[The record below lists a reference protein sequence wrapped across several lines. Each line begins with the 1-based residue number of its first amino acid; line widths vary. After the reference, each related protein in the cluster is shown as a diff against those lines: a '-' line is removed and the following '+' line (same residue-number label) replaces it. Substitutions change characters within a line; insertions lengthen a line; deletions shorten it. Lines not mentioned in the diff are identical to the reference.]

1 MLRRAAGKPLRS
13 SMSSPSFTG
22 RARRRNTSRLVLLAD
37 RLAGTCIRMGGIATI
52 GAVAL
57 VCLFLVWVV
66 LPLLRGGTM
75 DRTGDTQSP
84 LGTAGR
90 VSHLAADAYLRH
102 GWVLLGDG
110 TIVAFATADGR
121 ELTRTRLHEAN
132 DGSLVVVHGETAM
145 VGGPDGSVRLV
156 TVRLEGEAEGTPAF
170 TLAERKAVPVTD
182 RPVVA
187 LDHSAG
193 PSGPVLAV
201 LDDAN
206 QLHLR
211 SFRTRKNL
219 LTGRE
224 DVTAKGGT
232 LDLNSTVHADLLQQ
246 RPAHLLLSGAGD
258 NVYLA
263 WQDGSC
269 LRIDARDI
277 DSPAVVERI
286 DLTPEPDTRLTA
298 AAFLIGKTTL
308 VVGDDR
314 GSLHL
319 WFRTKPQAPRGAD
332 GSQLELARSF
342 AGNGSPVLAISPS
355 ERSRLVLSGHADGST
370 RLFHATSERLVAETP
385 AAAGEPVAAVTLAPK
400 EDGIMA
406 IGPGRIRIWALEP
419 GHPEVT
425 LAAISSPVWY
435 EGYERAEH
443 VWQSTSGT
451 DDFEPKF
458 GLWPLVFGTLK
469 ATLYCLLFGVP
480 LALLAALY
488 TSEFLHTRTRGRI
501 KPLIELMASLP
512 SVVLGFLA
520 ALVFAPVVEQNL
532 ARVLAMALALPVTF
546 LLGAVLWQS
555 LPPQWRSFSERF
567 RFPAMFLA
575 IPASWLLAGGVGNAV
590 EGLAGGDL
598 MEWLART
605 GTLQTG
611 TAFVGWLFCF
621 LPVGGLAS
629 AWLAGRTSFCAS
641 QRTGGIVRMLAAIG
655 LAVAV
660 AAALAAAV
668 TATGADLRGDLLGT
682 YVQRNALVVGFVM
695 GFAVIPIV
703 YTIAEDALSAV
714 PEHLRAAS
722 LGAGATRWQTAV
734 RIILPTA
741 MSGIF
746 SAVMVGLGR
755 AVGETMIVLMAA
767 GNTPVLELN
776 PFNGFRTL
784 SANIAVELPEAVRD
798 STHYR
803 MLYLAALV
811 LFAFTF
817 LLNTVA
823 ELVRQ
828 RFRKRAFQL

>member
-1 MLRRAAGKPLRS
+1 
-13 SMSSPSFTG
+13 MSRPSFTG
-22 RARRRNTSRLVLLAD
+22 RARRRSTSRLVLLAD
-37 RLAGTCIRMGGIATI
+37 RLAGACIRAGGIATI

-66 LPLLRGGTM
+66 LPLLRGGSI
-75 DRTGDTQSP
+75 DRATDAPSTLAGTGKV
-84 LGTAGR
+84 L
-90 VSHLAADAYLRH
+90 HLAAADHLQH
-102 GWVLLGDG
+102 GWVLLADG
-110 TIVAFATADGR
+110 TLVAFATADGR
-121 ELTRTRLHEAN
+121 ELARSRLHDAVP
-132 DGSLVVVHGETAM
+132 GHVVAVHGDTAM
-145 VGGPDGSVRLV
+145 VGSSDGTVRLV
-156 TVRLEGEAEGTPAF
+156 TIRLEAGDDGATAF
-170 TLAERKAVPVTD
+170 RLDERKAVPVAGT
-182 RPVVA
+182 PIVA
-187 LDHSAG
+187 LDHSSG
-193 PSGPVLAV
+193 PGGPVLA
-201 LDDAN
+201 LLGEDN
-206 QLHLR
+206 RLHLR

-224 DVTAKGGT
+224 DVTARGGT
-232 LDLNSTVHADLLQQ
+232 LELAGGPHADLFAAP
-246 RPAHLLLSGAGD
+246 PAHLLLSGAGD
-258 NVYLA
+258 NVYLL
-263 WQDGSC
+263 WPDGTC
-269 LRIDARDI
+269 LRVDARDI

-286 DLTPEPDTRLTA
+286 DLTPSPGTRLTA
-298 AAFLIGKTTL
+298 ASFLIGKTTL
-308 VVGDDR
+308 VTGDDQ
-314 GSLHL
+314 GALHL
-319 WFRTKPQAPRGAD
+319 WFRTKPETARGAD

-342 AGNGSPVLAISPS
+342 AATGSPVRSICPS
-355 ERSRLVLSGHADGST
+355 ERTRLFLCGHEDGSV
-370 RLFHATSERLVAETP
+370 RVFHATSERLVATSP
-385 AAAGEPVAAVTLAPK
+385 ASPGDPVASLTLAPK
-400 EDGIMA
+400 EDGILA
-406 IGPGRIRIWALEP
+406 LGPRRLRMWSLEP

-425 LAAISSPVWY
+425 LAGISTPVWY

-488 TSEFLHTRTRGRI
+488 TSEFLHSRTRGRI

-532 ARVLAMALALPVTF
+532 ARILAMVVALPLTF
-546 LLGAVLWQS
+546 LLGATLWQS
-555 LPPQWRSFSERF
+555 LPPQWRPFAERF
-567 RFPAMFLA
+567 RFPAMFLT
-575 IPASWLLAGGVGNAV
+575 IPASWLIAGWIGGAV
-590 EGLAGGDL
+590 ESLAGGDL
-598 MEWLART
+598 ATWLAQ
-605 GTLQTG
+605 GDSAGGGAAAQG
-611 TAFVGWLFCF
+611 SPFGPAFVGWLCCF
-621 LPVGGLAS
+621 LPLGGLAS
-629 AWLAGRTSFCAS
+629 AWLAGRSGFLANHRS
-641 QRTGGIVRMLAAIG
+641 GGILRMAAAMALALGIATTLAAM
-655 LAVAV
+655 LT
-660 AAALAAAV
+660 AA
-668 TATGADLRGDLLGT
+668 GADLRGDLLGT

-722 LGAGATRWQTAV
+722 LGAGATQWQTAV

-828 RFRKRAFQL
+828 RFRKRAYQL

>member
-1 MLRRAAGKPLRS
+1 MGR
-13 SMSSPSFTG
+13 PSFTG
-22 RARRRNTSRLVLLAD
+22 RARRRTTSRAVLLAD
-37 RLAGTCIRMGGIATI
+37 VLAGACIRMGGIATI

-66 LPLLRGGTM
+66 LPLLRGGSVA
-75 DRTGDTQSP
+75 RTTDAASAIA
-84 LGTAGR
+84 GTGR
-90 VSHLAADAYLRH
+90 VLHLAADEQLQH

-110 TIVAFATADGR
+110 TLVAFAVADGR
-121 ELTRTRLHEAN
+121 ELARGRLHDAG
-132 DGSLVVVHGETAM
+132 DGHVVAVHGDTAL
-145 VGGPDGSVRLV
+145 VGTPDGAVRLV
-156 TVRLEGEAEGTPAF
+156 TVRLDADESGAQSFRLE
-170 TLAERKAVPVTD
+170 ERKAVPVAD
-182 RPVVA
+182 GPIVA

-193 PSGPVLAV
+193 SGGPILAV
-201 LDDAN
+201 LGADHR
-206 QLHLR
+206 LHFR
-211 SFRTRKNL
+211 SFRTRRNL

-224 DVTAKGGT
+224 DVTARGGT
-232 LDLNSTVHADLLQQ
+232 LDLASSAHGDLLAT
-246 RPAHLLLSGAGD
+246 RPSHLLLSGAGD
-258 NVYLA
+258 NAYLA
-263 WQDGSC
+263 WQDGTC
-269 LRIDARDI
+269 LRVDARDL
-277 DSPAVVERI
+277 DNPAVVERL
-286 DLTPEPDTRLTA
+286 DLTPVPGTSLTA
-298 AAFLIGKTTL
+298 AGFLIGKTTL
-308 VVGDDR
+308 VTGDDQ
-314 GSLHL
+314 GALHF
-319 WFRTKPQAPRGAD
+319 WFRTKPEPARGAD

-342 AGNGSPVLAISPS
+342 AATGSPVRALSPS
-355 ERSRLVLSGHADGST
+355 ERTRLLLCGHADGST
-370 RLFHATSERLVAETP
+370 RLFHATSERLVASTPP
-385 AAAGEPVAAVTLAPK
+385 AANDPVEAVAIAPR
-400 EDGIMA
+400 EDGILA
-406 IGPGRIRIWALEP
+406 IGPARIRIWSLSP

-425 LAAISSPVWY
+425 VAAISRPVWY
-435 EGYERAEH
+435 EGYEGPGH

-488 TSEFLHTRTRGRI
+488 TSEFLHSRTRGRI

-532 ARVLAMALALPVTF
+532 ARILAMVVALPVTL
-546 LLGAVLWQS
+546 LLGATLWQS
-555 LPPQWRSFSERF
+555 LPPQWRPISERL

-575 IPASWLLAGGVGNAV
+575 LPAGWILAGWVGDGVQA
-590 EGLAGGDL
+590 LAGGDL
-598 MEWLART
+598 VAWLAR
-605 GTLQTG
+605 GG
-611 TAFVGWLFCF
+611 AAGGSADESPSPFGPAFVGWLCCL
-621 LPVGGLAS
+621 LPLGGLAS
-629 AWLAGRTSFCAS
+629 AWIAGRTAMCAHH
-641 QRTGGIVRMLAAIG
+641 RAGGIPRMLAAFA
-655 LAVAV
+655 LALCI
-660 AAALAAAV
+660 AAAAAAV
-668 TATGADLRGDLLGT
+668 LTAAGADLRGQLLGT

-722 LGAGATRWQTAV
+722 LGAGATQWQTTV

-817 LLNTVA
+817 VLNTVA

>member
-1 MLRRAAGKPLRS
+1 
-13 SMSSPSFTG
+13 
-22 RARRRNTSRLVLLAD
+22 
-37 RLAGTCIRMGGIATI
+37 MGGIATI

-66 LPLLRGGTM
+66 LPLLRGGSIQPSA
-75 DRTGDTQSP
+75 DFVNPG
-84 LGTAGR
+84 AGPAR
-90 VSHLAADAYLRH
+90 VVHLAADAYLRH
-102 GWVLLGDG
+102 GWVLRDDGSLLGL
-110 TIVAFATADGR
+110 ATADGR
-121 ELTRTRLHEAN
+121 ELARAQLHPPGE
-132 DGSLVVVHGETAM
+132 GHVVAVHGETAL
-145 VGGPDGSVRLV
+145 VGSRTGAVHLANIRLDGDEASGHSF
-156 TVRLEGEAEGTPAF
+156 TVAAQPTLELGSSA
-170 TLAERKAVPVTD
+170 
-182 RPVVA
+182 VVA
-187 LDHSAG
+187 LDHSVGAG
-193 PSGPVLAV
+193 GPVLAV
-201 LDDAN
+201 LTADRK
-206 QLHLR
+206 LHLR
-211 SFRTRKNL
+211 SFRTKRNL
-219 LTGRE
+219 LTGKE
-224 DVTAKGGT
+224 DVVARGGT
-232 LDLNSTVHADLLQQ
+232 LDLQPTEHSARLERV
-246 RPAHLLLSGAGD
+246 PEHLLLSGAGD
-258 NVYLA
+258 NVYLV
-263 WQDGSC
+263 WQDGTC
-269 LRIDARDI
+269 LRVDTRDL
-277 DSPAVVERI
+277 DNPAVVETV
-286 DLTPEPDTRLTA
+286 DLTPEDGTRLTA

-308 VVGDDR
+308 AVGDDR
-314 GSLHL
+314 GAVHL
-319 WFRTKPQAPRGAD
+319 WFRTKPEVARGSD
-332 GSQLELARSF
+332 GSQLERARVLD
-342 AGNGSPVLAISPS
+342 GNGSPVRSIAPS
-355 ERSRLVLSGHADGST
+355 ERSRLLLCGHEDGST
-370 RLFHATSERLVAETP
+370 RLHHATSGREVAASPATP
-385 AAAGEPVAAVTLAPK
+385 GEPVVAAVLGPK
-400 EDGIMA
+400 EDGILT
-406 IGPGRIRIWALEP
+406 IGARRIRLWALAP

-480 LALLAALY
+480 LALLAAVY
-488 TSEFLHTRTRGRI
+488 TSEFLHPRTRGRI

-532 ARVLAMALALPVTF
+532 ARILAMVVALPVAL
-546 LLGAVLWQS
+546 LLGATLWQS
-555 LPPQWRSFSERF
+555 IPPQWRPFAEKY

-575 IPASWLLAGGVGNAV
+575 LPASWVLAGWLGTSV
-590 EGLAGGDL
+590 EWLAGGDL
-598 MEWLART
+598 K
-605 GTLQTG
+605 
-611 TAFVGWLFCF
+611 
-621 LPVGGLAS
+621 
-629 AWLAGRTSFCAS
+629 AWLAAGHAGPDETGATGPAFAGWWFAFLPLGAFLSAWVAGRSAWCSSHRA
-641 QRTGGIVRMLAAIG
+641 GGVARMAISIVLALG
-655 LAVAV
+655 T
-660 AAALAAAV
+660 AAV
-668 TATGADLRGDLLGT
+668 LAGVLTASGADLRGELLGT

-695 GFAVIPIV
+695 GFAVIPII

-722 LGAGATRWQTAV
+722 LGAGATQWQTAT

-817 LLNTVA
+817 ALNTVA